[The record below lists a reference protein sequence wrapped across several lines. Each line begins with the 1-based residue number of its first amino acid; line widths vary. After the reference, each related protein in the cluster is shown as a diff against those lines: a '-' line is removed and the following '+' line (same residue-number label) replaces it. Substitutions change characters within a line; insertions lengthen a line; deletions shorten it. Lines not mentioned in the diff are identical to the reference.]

1 MMPSLHQDLNT
12 ANGRKFVE
20 LPIDLLKRKD
30 VMILILLR
38 SIKRA
43 ELAVNVANICIVDVS
58 IDNVGDDLSSA
69 SGITFRL
76 CQSRLALA
84 SAPTSSSGQRYNSSP
99 SSTEI
104 RSPAST
110 FPVSPSRFKETIAR
124 HFI

>member
-20 LPIDLLKRKD
+20 ITIDLLKRKD
-30 VMILILLR
+30 EMILILLR

-43 ELAVNVANICIVDVS
+43 ELAVNVANVCIVDVS

-76 CQSRLALA
+76 CQI
-84 SAPTSSSGQRYNSSP
+84 APRIGK
-99 SSTEI
+99 
-104 RSPAST
+104 RSPLFERPAIQSEPLLHGNSFT
-110 FPVSPSRFKETIAR
+110 CQHLP
-124 HFI
+124 